1 MIEAEIIKK
10 NNFMKS
16 QALEH
21 ELAQMNSL
29 KKTLIKQNKES
40 QLSFYDLQQQ
50 IESQRRNNQQLL
62 QKIEQNNLDIVKNR
76 QIAEKKASETLIQQP
91 VGKNIKNTR
100 KLKENHYISVEKIQ
114 LEIENQSKQGII
126 G

>member
-1 MIEAEIIKK
+1 
-10 NNFMKS
+10 MKS